1 MLKLIIVKSTLNIY
15 IHNQI
20 ANQMFQLFSR
30 IRDSVMHMMYA
41 IYGKNEFALVAIKI
55 NQTHKPQKLFKI

>member
-1 MLKLIIVKSTLNIY
+1 
-15 IHNQI
+15 
-20 ANQMFQLFSR
+20 MFQLFSR
-30 IRDSVMHMMYA
+30 IRDSVMHIMYA

>member
-41 IYGKNEFALVAIKI
+41 FYGKNEFAFVAIKI